1 MANVLASTLSILVV
15 IAAYL
20 YYKHVTSQDKRVLT
34 VLDGLMFIER
44 QNPLQGTPKVASSFE
59 ATIDYYVDSLELLG
73 TMRLE
78 PPEEAKPH
86 DIVKTE
92 RDLLETFAFFFNHS
106 AASSRY
112 VEDKELFHNLAAKS
126 LEIKGTRKVL
136 GGSGL
141 QIGKRLA
148 KEGCHVLVAADST
161 TESLNMLPQN
171 MSSVGRIV
179 DSDDIHLLLEYPAY
193 FPWGKYKSRRANRL
207 VLHSDEHNP
216 YLRSLDKFQEKVQE
230 FSPDIMVVSG
240 LHMLDNFPGFNPGD
254 SANILNRLSSFLDA
268 QKIPVHFEMA
278 PFHQETFFGE
288 LMRYII
294 PYAESMGMNEQE
306 LPNLWS
312 KLLYGNI
319 TVVSS
324 QKPRVAKVL
333 DLMRDVYKACK
344 DNYKTGKKKRQLT
357 RIHLHT
363 LAFQAILTTKGS
375 NWKNTKAAA
384 AKASLTATRFV
395 CGSETIDP
403 KKSKLFMDDSF
414 SKSVVPGSPRVKFN
428 PSSPVSCWDEN
439 DYEIC
444 VAPVL
449 VCTQVLQTGGGGD
462 HITAG
467 GLVLQI

>member
-1 MANVLASTLSILVV
+1 MANKLAITIAILVV
-15 IAAYL
+15 VGAYL
-20 YYKHVTSQDKRVLT
+20 YYERVTHQDKHVLA
-34 VLDGLMFIER
+34 VLDGLMSVER
-44 QNPLQGTPKVASSFE
+44 ENPLLGTPRVASSFE
-59 ATIDYYVDSLELLG
+59 VTIDYIVDSVQLLRS
-73 TMRLE
+73 MRLD

-86 DIVKTE
+86 DVVKSE
-92 RDLLETFAFFFNHS
+92 KELLETFAFFFNHS

-112 VEDKELFHNLAAKS
+112 VENKDLFHDMATKS
-126 LEIKGTRKVL
+126 LGIQGTRKVV

-148 KEGCHVLVAADST
+148 MEGCHVLVAADST
-161 TESLNMLPQN
+161 TELMKMLPEN
-171 MSSVGRIV
+171 VSTVGSLV
-179 DSDDIHLLLEYPAY
+179 DNDDIHLLLEYPAHLL
-193 FPWGKYKSRRANRL
+193 WGKFKSQRANRL

-216 YLRSLDKFQEKVQE
+216 YLRSLDKFQEKIQE
-230 FSPDIMVVSG
+230 FSPNVLVVSG
-240 LHMLDNFPGFNPGD
+240 LHMLDNFPGFNDGE
-254 SANILNRLSSFLDA
+254 SANILNRLSSFLEA
-268 QKIPVHFEMA
+268 QQIPIHFEMA

-288 LMRYII
+288 LLQYII
-294 PYAESMGMNEQE
+294 PYASSMGMNEQE
-306 LPNLWS
+306 LPNLLS
-312 KLLYGNI
+312 KLLYGNV

-344 DNYKTGKKKRQLT
+344 ENYKMGKQMRQLT
-357 RIHLHT
+357 RLHVHT

-395 CGSETIDP
+395 CGSKKIDP

-414 SKSVVPGSPRVKFN
+414 SKSIVPGSPKIVFN
-428 PSSPVSCWDEN
+428 SSSPVSCWDEH

-449 VCTQVLQTGGGGD
+449 VCTQVFQTGGGGD

>member
-1 MANVLASTLSILVV
+1 MANIVTTTLAILVGL
-15 IAAYL
+15 AAYL
-20 YYKHVTSQDKRVLT
+20 YYNHVTSQDKRILS
-34 VLDGLMFIER
+34 VLDGLMNIER
-44 QNPLQGTPKVASSFE
+44 QNPLQGTPKVASGFE
-59 ATIDYYVDSLELLG
+59 ATMDYFVDSLELLEA
-73 TMRLE
+73 MQLD

-86 DIVKTE
+86 DVVKTE
-92 RDLLETFAFFFNHS
+92 KELLETFAFFFNHS

-112 VEDKELFHNLAAKS
+112 VEDKALFRKMAAKA
-126 LEIKGTRKVL
+126 LEVEGTRKLV

-148 KEGCHVLVAADST
+148 KEGCHVLAAADSS
-161 TESLNMLPQN
+161 EELLNMLPEN
-171 MSSVGRIV
+171 MSAVGNIV
-179 DSDDIHLLLEYPAY
+179 DIDDIHFLLEYPAY
-193 FPWGKYKSRRANRL
+193 LPWGKYESQRANRL

-216 YLRSLDKFQEKVQE
+216 YLKSLDKFQAKVQE
-230 FSPDIMVVSG
+230 FSPSVLVISG

-254 SANILNRLSSFLDA
+254 SGNILKRLSSFLDN
-268 QKIPVHFEMA
+268 QQIPIHFEMA
-278 PFHQETFFGE
+278 PFHQETFFDE
-288 LMRYII
+288 LLQYII
-294 PYAESMGMNEQE
+294 PYAGSMGMNEQE

-324 QKPRVAKVL
+324 QKPRVATVL
-333 DLMRDVYKACK
+333 DLMRDVYRVSKE
-344 DNYKTGKKKRQLT
+344 NYKNGKKTRQLT
-357 RIHLHT
+357 RLHVHT

-375 NWKNTKAAA
+375 NWENTNAAA
-384 AKASLTATRFV
+384 AKASLTATRHV
-395 CGSETIDP
+395 CGSEEIDP

-414 SKSVVPGSPRVKFN
+414 SKSVVPGSPRVHFN
-428 PSSPVSCWDEN
+428 PSSPVSCWDEH

-467 GLVLQI
+467 GLVLQV